1 MATDLNS
8 KDGRKKFISESLEDL
23 LTGINDSYGPI
34 ILIELQ
40 NRLESTISEFNEEIS
55 EAFALLKQRDQN
67 RKSFYKETIEEAST
81 SDNPNETQA
90 LWEKKLEEIEN
101 NK

>member
-90 LWEKKLEEIEN
+90 LWEKKLEEKEN

>member
-1 MATDLNS
+1 MAIDLNS

-34 ILIELQ
+34 ILSELQ
-40 NRLESTISEFNEEIS
+40 NRLESTISEFNEQIS
-55 EAFALLKQRDQN
+55 EAFGLLKKRDQN
-67 RKSFYKETIEEAST
+67 RKAFYKETIEEVSN
-81 SDNPNETQA
+81 SNNPNETQA

>member
-1 MATDLNS
+1 MAIDLNS

-23 LTGINDSYGPI
+23 LTGINDSYGPT
-34 ILIELQ
+34 ILSELQ
-40 NRLESTISEFNEEIS
+40 DRLESTISEFNEEIS
-55 EAFALLKQRDQN
+55 EAFGLLKQRDKN
-67 RKSFYKETIEEAST
+67 RKAFYKETIEEATT
-81 SDNPNETQA
+81 SDNLNETQA